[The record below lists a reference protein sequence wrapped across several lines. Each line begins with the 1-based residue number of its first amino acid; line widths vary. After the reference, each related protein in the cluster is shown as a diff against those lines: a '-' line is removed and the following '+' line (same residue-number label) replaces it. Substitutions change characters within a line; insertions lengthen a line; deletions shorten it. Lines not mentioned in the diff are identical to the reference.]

1 MPSGA
6 DRWAELSSQN
16 ERVVQPDDP
25 ERGSERPAG
34 AGSGWAELASQRER
48 VIDAADPMFRRADAY
63 HGPAGMRL
71 VAGAA

>member
-6 DRWAELSSQN
+6 DRWAELSSHN
-16 ERVVQPDDP
+16 ERVVQPGEP
-25 ERGSERPAG
+25 EYSPRRPAG
-34 AGSGWAELASQRER
+34 EHSGWAELASQGER
-48 VIDAADPMFRRADAY
+48 IIDAADPMFRRAEAY

>member
-16 ERVVQPDDP
+16 ERVVQAGD
-25 ERGSERPAG
+25 SEKSSECPAG
-34 AGSGWAELASQRER
+34 ERSGWAELASQRER
-48 VIDAADPMFRRADAY
+48 VVDASDPMFRRVEAY
-63 HGPAGMRL
+63 HGAAGMRL

>member
-16 ERVVQPDDP
+16 ERVVQPGDP
-25 ERGSERPAG
+25 ERCSERPAG
-34 AGSGWAELASQRER
+34 PGSGWAELASQRER

>member
-16 ERVVQPDDP
+16 ERVVRQGDEEPN
-25 ERGSERPAG
+25 SARPAG
-34 AGSGWAELASQRER
+34 AGSGWAELASQTER
-48 VIDAADPMFRRADAY
+48 VVDASDPLFRRPEAY

>member
-6 DRWAELSSQN
+6 DRWAELSSHN
-16 ERVVQPDDP
+16 ERVVQPGEP
-25 ERGSERPAG
+25 EFSSQSPAG
-34 AGSGWAELASQRER
+34 GRAGWAELASQRER
-48 VIDAADPMFRRADAY
+48 VVDAADPMFRRAEVY

>member
-6 DRWAELSSQN
+6 GRWAELSSHN
-16 ERVVQPDDP
+16 ERVVKPGDP
-25 ERGSERPAG
+25 EHGSDCPAG
-34 AGSGWAELASQRER
+34 ERSGWAELASQRER
-48 VIDAADPMFRRADAY
+48 VVDTGDPMFREAEAY